1 MLTGPR
7 GLFLIAGQE
16 KVVTVDLERVLTA
29 PPVEHLTVHNSPL
42 FTNPRGGRLTR
53 AGIADIVSRHAA
65 GAREAGTPIPDGIS
79 PHSFRHQKA
88 VDLLEAGV
96 PLVYIR
102 DVLGHASVA
111 TTEIYAKVSLERKR
125 ELLEKAASSP
135 APAAEGYPDWTAD
148 SDRMSW
154 LAGLC

>member
-1 MLTGPR
+1 MRCCSCEPCQYN
-7 GLFLIAGQE
+7 GQG
-16 KVVTVDLERVLTA
+16 
-29 PPVEHLTVHNSPL
+29 S
-42 FTNPRGGRLTR
+42 
-53 AGIADIVSRHAA
+53 DIVSRHAA

-148 SDRMSW
+148 SDLMSW